1 MSNGTKGNLG
11 NNLTTII
18 VALLGTISAIGGA
31 YITTY
36 GVNSADR
43 TEAAIADPTVS
54 VGNSAPATS
63 SAPQA
68 TIPVPVEASPAPQ
81 ATIPIVV
88 VPAEN
93 AAPAFLANSKQINY
107 NKPWPNDK
115 RANQLVLETVEVA
128 DNVVRVHLRF
138 DNATG
143 GAVKFYTAIGGQGIR
158 SYITDKKEPQY
169 AATGTGGDLFADP
182 SVVEIAAGAS
192 KRGWIEYTTGGAK
205 LSSLNLYLESYTE
218 GYPAGQSGT
227 ISYNPIKLKVDK

>member
-1 MSNGTKGNLG
+1 MSNGTKGSLG
-11 NNLTTII
+11 NNVTAII
-18 VALLGTISAIGGA
+18 VALLGTIGAIGGA

-36 GVNSADR
+36 GTNSAER
-43 TEAAIADPTVS
+43 TEAAAVAPSVS
-54 VGNSAPATS
+54 VGNSAPEAS
-63 SAPQA
+63 PAPQA
-68 TIPVPVEASPAPQ
+68 TIPVEASPAPQ

-93 AAPAFLANSKQINY
+93 AAPALLANSKQINY

-169 AATGTGGDLFADP
+169 AATATGGDLFADP
-182 SVVEIAAGAS
+182 SAVEIAAGAS
-192 KRGWIEYTTGGAK
+192 KRGWIEYSTGGAK

-218 GYPAGQSGT
+218 GYPAGQSRT

>member
-1 MSNGTKGNLG
+1 MSNGTKGNWG

-43 TEAAIADPTVS
+43 TEAAAATTVS
-54 VGNSAPATS
+54 VSNGAAQVLPGQPTS
-63 SAPQA
+63 VA
-68 TIPVPVEASPAPQ
+68 EASPAPQ

-88 VPAEN
+88 APAES
-93 AAPAFLANSKQINY
+93 AAEAFLPNSKQISY
-107 NKPWPNDK
+107 NRAWPNDS

-128 DNVVRVHLRF
+128 DNVVRAHVRF

-143 GAVKFYTAIGGQGIR
+143 GTVKFYTSIGGQGIR
-158 SYITDKKEPQY
+158 SYITDKKDPQY
-169 AATGTGGDLFADP
+169 PATGTGGDLFANP

-205 LSSLNLYLESYTE
+205 LNSLNLYLESYTE

-227 ISYNPIKLKVDK
+227 ISYNPVKLRVDK

>member
-31 YITTY
+31 YITAY

-43 TEAAIADPTVS
+43 TEAAAAPTAV
-54 VGNSAPATS
+54 VGNNAAQVLPGQPTSAAD
-63 SAPQA
+63 
-68 TIPVPVEASPAPQ
+68 ASPAPQ

-88 VPAEN
+88 VQGQN
-93 AAPAFLANSKQINY
+93 TAPALLPNSKQINY
-107 NKPWPNDK
+107 NKPWPNDR

-128 DNVVRVHLRF
+128 ENVVRVHLRF

-143 GAVKFYTAIGGQGIR
+143 GTVKFYTSIGGQGIR

-169 AATGTGGDLFADP
+169 SATGTGGELLADP

-192 KRGWIEYTTGGAK
+192 KRGWIEYNTGGVK
-205 LSSLNLYLESYTE
+205 LNSLNLYLESYTE

-227 ISYNPIKLKVDK
+227 ISYSPIKLKVDK

>member
-1 MSNGTKGNLG
+1 MSNGTKGNLC
-11 NNLTTII
+11 NNITAII
-18 VALLGTISAIGGA
+18 VALLGTIGAIGGA

-36 GVNSADR
+36 GTNSAER
-43 TEAAIADPTVS
+43 TEAAAVAPAVS
-54 VGNSAPATS
+54 GGDSAPA
-63 SAPQA
+63 
-68 TIPVPVEASPAPQ
+68 ASPAPQ

-93 AAPAFLANSKQINY
+93 AAPAFLANSKQISY
-107 NKPWPNDK
+107 NKPWPNDR
-115 RANQLVLETVEVA
+115 RATQLVLETVEVA

-169 AATGTGGDLFADP
+169 AATGSGGDLFADP

-192 KRGWIEYTTGGAK
+192 KRGWLEYTTGGAK
-205 LSSLNLYLESYTE
+205 LGSLNLYLESYTE

-227 ISYNPIKLKVDK
+227 ISYHPIKLKVDK